1 MINKRMGVTV
11 PTAKTFPRKAADRFN
26 TFILRLREASPL
38 GPWLKRSLT
47 IVTYTG
53 RRSGR
58 TFSTPVAFRRDG
70 DRVIIGVM
78 MPERKRWWRN
88 FLDGGGPIMIE
99 LDGANRAGHA
109 TAEQDAK
116 GQVVVSVRLR
126 SRDEDVPPLR
136 S

>member
-1 MINKRMGVTV
+1 M
-11 PTAKTFPRKAADRFN
+11 PTAKTFPRKAANRFN
-26 TFILRLREASPL
+26 AFILRLRTNSPL
-38 GPWLKRSLT
+38 SPWLKRSLT

-58 TFSTPVAFRRDG
+58 TFSTPVAYRRDG

-99 LDGANRAGHA
+99 LDGADQAGHA
-109 TAEQDAK
+109 VAERSAK
-116 GQVVVSVRLR
+116 GEVVVTVRLR
-126 SRDEDVPPLR
+126 SPE
-136 S
+136 